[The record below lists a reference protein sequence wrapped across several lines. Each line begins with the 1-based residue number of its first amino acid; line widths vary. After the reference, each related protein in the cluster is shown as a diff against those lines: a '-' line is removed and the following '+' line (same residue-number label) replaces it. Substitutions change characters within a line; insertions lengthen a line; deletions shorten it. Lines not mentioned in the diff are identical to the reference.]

1 MSPSV
6 AGLDRSLVTISSN
19 KGTEGSLRNKML
31 FLAKQ
36 AGDLFISLE
45 ALEEILFQ
53 IEGEGGIE
61 HWPRDI
67 AREPQVLVDL
77 QKPACLSLLWKFY
90 LRLFVKPVSPFALGL
105 GRLRS
110 SSWCCWCPDSS
121 CLLRWR

>member
-6 AGLDRSLVTISSN
+6 MGLDRSLVTISSN

-53 IEGEGGIE
+53 IEGEGESNTGLEI
-61 HWPRDI
+61 
-67 AREPQVLVDL
+67 
-77 QKPACLSLLWKFY
+77 SLEN
-90 LRLFVKPVSPFALGL
+90 LR
-105 GRLRS
+105 
-110 SSWCCWCPDSS
+110 C
-121 CLLRWR
+121 